1 MEKKKIKMKKFVYIF
16 FVSLILLASIFAG
29 WILQYFLPFS
39 EVPLK
44 EKPFLS
50 LKLKK
55 RLNLTNEGPIAV
67 KVLKE
72 KQTEDLIIRLLGIK
86 SRTFR
91 SRAYLIF
98 PRNIKGPQPAILCLH
113 GHHTSIE
120 DVVGL
125 RRSPFG
131 VNFGIRLAKRGFV
144 VFAPE
149 IPYSKD
155 MATEDL
161 LSLNLIMAGRTLT
174 GMRVSFLRALLDYLS
189 GLPFVDSKRIGCV
202 GWSMGGG
209 LTLYLAAIDKRIK
222 VAAISGYFG
231 TFKGTFMRRRQSTDN
246 YIPGI
251 LQVGEMHD
259 IACLIAP
266 RPLWIEGGEN
276 DPEFPKESFLKA
288 VRKLELCYKDYE
300 DRLHWHLTPGGH
312 RFGGEGLEEWFEKWL
327 SGKKR

>member
-1 MEKKKIKMKKFVYIF
+1 MKRSFYKISIILLFILLFISGWALQFFFPIGKLPFKEKILTRLEVKKKLV
-16 FVSLILLASIFAG
+16 
-29 WILQYFLPFS
+29 
-39 EVPLK
+39 
-44 EKPFLS
+44 
-50 LKLKK
+50 
-55 RLNLTNEGPIAV
+55 LTEEGPLAV
-67 KVLKE
+67 RTVDEWKADGLVMKLLKIE
-72 KQTEDLIIRLLGIK
+72 GRTLK
-86 SRTFR
+86 SK
-91 SRAYLIF
+91 AYLLT
-98 PRNIKGPQPAILCLH
+98 PEGYRGALPAVLCLH
-113 GHHTSIE
+113 GHHTSKE
-120 DVVGL
+120 NVVGL
-125 RRSPFG
+125 RSSPFG
-131 VNFGIRLAKRGFV
+131 VDFGLRLAKRGFV
-144 VFAPE
+144 VLAPD

-155 MATEDL
+155 MAKEDL

-174 GMRVSFLRALLDYLS
+174 GLRVSFLRALLDYLS

-222 VAAISGYFG
+222 AAAISGYFG
-231 TFKGTFMRRRQSTDN
+231 TFKDTFMRRRQSTDN

-288 VRKLELCYKDYE
+288 VRKLELCYKGHE

-312 RFGGEGLEEWFEKWL
+312 RFGGGGLEEWFEKWL

>member
-1 MEKKKIKMKKFVYIF
+1 MFFISGWALQFFFPIGKLPFEEKILTRLEVKKKLV
-16 FVSLILLASIFAG
+16 
-29 WILQYFLPFS
+29 
-39 EVPLK
+39 
-44 EKPFLS
+44 
-50 LKLKK
+50 
-55 RLNLTNEGPIAV
+55 LTEEGPLAV
-67 KVLKE
+67 RTVDEWKVDGLVMKLLKIE
-72 KQTEDLIIRLLGIK
+72 GRTLK
-86 SRTFR
+86 SK
-91 SRAYLIF
+91 AYLLT
-98 PRNIKGPQPAILCLH
+98 PEGHQGALPAVLCLH
-113 GHHTSIE
+113 GHHTSKE
-120 DVVGL
+120 NVVGL
-125 RRSPFG
+125 RSSPFG
-131 VNFGIRLAKRGFV
+131 VDFGIRLAKRGFV

-174 GMRVSFLRALLDYLS
+174 GLRVSFLRALLDYLS

-209 LTLYLAAIDKRIK
+209 LTLYLAAIDKRVK
-222 VAAISGYFG
+222 VAAISSYFG
-231 TFKGTFMRRRQSTDN
+231 TFKDTFMRRRQSTDN

-288 VRKLELCYKDYE
+288 VRKLELCYKGHE
-300 DRLHWHLTPGGH
+300 DRLHWHLIPGGH

>member
-1 MEKKKIKMKKFVYIF
+1 VKKWLIIISVSSFLGGWVFHYFFPYIRIPLKIKH
-16 FVSLILLASIFAG
+16 LLR
-29 WILQYFLPFS
+29 L
-39 EVPLK
+39 ELK
-44 EKPFLS
+44 RE
-50 LKLKK
+50 
-55 RLNLTNEGPIAV
+55 LNLTDEGPIAV
-67 KVLKE
+67 KVLRE
-72 KQTEDLIIRLLGIK
+72 KKTEGLIIRLLRIK
-86 SRTFR
+86 SYSFQ

-98 PRNIKGPQPAILCLH
+98 PRNVKGPQPAILCLH

-174 GMRVSFLRALLDYLS
+174 GLRVSFLRALLDYLS

-222 VAAISGYFG
+222 AAAISGYFG
-231 TFKGTFMRRRQSTDN
+231 TFKDTFMRRRQSTDN

-288 VRKLELCYKDYE
+288 VRKLELCYKGYE

-312 RFGGEGLEEWFEKWL
+312 RFGGEGLEQWFEKWL